1 MVRKYFKHQA
11 DLLPSF
17 VDEVLA
23 LYDAFA
29 SGSAPLLAFED
40 VDVHLFAGGLRLGD
54 KLVESCIFSDNVYA
68 ACVQAGWKLRR
79 HWIDLEDK
87 PQWFLDLVEKNEA
100 KAETPCAL
108 IKKADGSAEFVIDT
122 TKLLERLAPSKG
134 EGFPVADADVM
145 PGLMMP
151 WSGSVWNQ

>member
-11 DLLPSF
+11 DLLPAY

-23 LYDAFA
+23 PYDAFA
-29 SGSAPLLAFED
+29 AGTAPLLAFED

-68 ACVQAGWKLRR
+68 ACVQAGWKLQR

-134 EGFPVADADVM
+134 EGLAVADADVM

-151 WSGSVWNQ
+151 

>member
-1 MVRKYFKHQA
+1 M
-11 DLLPSF
+11 
-17 VDEVLA
+17 
-23 LYDAFA
+23 
-29 SGSAPLLAFED
+29 
-40 VDVHLFAGGLRLGD
+40 
-54 KLVESCIFSDNVYA
+54 YA
-68 ACVQAGWKLRR
+68 ACIQAGWKLRS

-151 WSGSVWNQ
+151 WFGFNRHYRCSCATCATRPRRLLKRRS